1 MTFSIG
7 PVRIER
13 MPYPKQ
19 EKSWHHYFIRPAD
32 CPPVDFLHAS
42 VYFRLQL
49 EEIMPELSREEI
61 RERFSAATNFNEI
74 FDAFES
80 AINQKIDDIGLY
92 RLLFWNDSLQ
102 IEEIILFGE
111 KLAKEFPH
119 NAYDIYM
126 WMANVFEAVFA
137 SRDNFEHSLFYYQ
150 KAATVSP
157 AIPDP
162 YLDACDCYDP
172 DLNIPPLEAL
182 IEFVKR
188 GVEHVQN
195 KKSLC
200 SRLSYLYHLFGDE
213 DLSEY
218 YRLKADE
225 AGEPPSS

>member
-1 MTFSIG
+1 
-7 PVRIER
+7 
-13 MPYPKQ
+13 
-19 EKSWHHYFIRPAD
+19 
-32 CPPVDFLHAS
+32 
-42 VYFRLQL
+42 
-49 EEIMPELSREEI
+49 MPELSREEI
-61 RERFSAATNFNEI
+61 RQRFTSAKNFNEI

-80 AINQKIDDIGLY
+80 AINQKIDDVELY

-102 IEEIILFGE
+102 IEEIVLFGE

-137 SRDNFEHSLFYYQ
+137 SRDNFEHSLTYYQ
-150 KAATVSP
+150 KAASVNP
-157 AIPDP
+157 ANSDP

-172 DLNIPPLEAL
+172 DLNIPPLESL

-188 GVEHVQN
+188 GLDHVQS

-200 SRLSYLYHLFGDE
+200 SRLSYFYHLLGDE
-213 DLSEY
+213 DLAEY

-225 AGEPPSS
+225 AGERPTP